1 MKIQLARKTKEI
13 QVGDIIES
21 VQGQVYLIAQGIE
34 GYVLVNLT
42 ADCCVKAYQ
51 AATISN
57 LIDNYFNECDIK
69 RVIPKEQLV
78 LTTENNL

>member
-1 MKIQLARKTKEI
+1 MNIQLARKTKEI

-21 VQGQVYLIAQGIE
+21 VQGQVYLVARRVD
-34 GYVLVNLT
+34 GYVLINLT
-42 ADCCVKAYQ
+42 GDCWVKAYQ
-51 AATISN
+51 PATISD